1 VTTPPS
7 REPPPLDAGQV
18 GEIRPMKR
26 KPMALTVLILV
37 GAYIGRRLLLVQ
49 LLTLMPW
56 LNPKA
61 LVPILV
67 GSSLTVA
74 SCFFKVLGLGLGLG
88 LVRVSVRVL
97 ASCFFKV
104 CWWGLGLALGVA
116 LGCSPRASSR
126 RVLYTWCGV
135 GVVWCRAGMV

>member
-1 VTTPPS
+1 MTPHPT
-7 REPPPLDAGQV
+7 PTQV

-37 GAYIGRRLLLVQ
+37 GAYLGRRLLLVQ

-56 LNPKA
+56 LNPKS

-67 GSSLTVA
+67 GGSLTVA

-88 LVRVSVRVL
+88 L
-97 ASCFFKV
+97 
-104 CWWGLGLALGVA
+104 GLALG

-126 RVLYTWCGV
+126 C
-135 GVVWCRAGMV
+135 

>member
-1 VTTPPS
+1 
-7 REPPPLDAGQV
+7 
-18 GEIRPMKR
+18 MKR

-56 LNPKA
+56 LNPKS

-67 GSSLTVA
+67 GGSLTVA
-74 SCFFKVLGLGLGLG
+74 SCFFKVT
-88 LVRVSVRVL
+88 
-97 ASCFFKV
+97 
-104 CWWGLGLALGVA
+104 CWWGLGWGLGVA

-126 RVLYTWCGV
+126 C
-135 GVVWCRAGMV
+135 AGGG